1 MIQQISDKSKQA
13 FKSSGFLTV
22 YEGAVRSAKTFTS
35 LLQWYKYVLMSP
47 EKTFL
52 MSGNTLGSISRN
64 CLYGDFGF
72 IAITGNKAKPKT
84 DTDGSKHLQL
94 KDKRIYYCGADNK
107 ASFKKIRGLTI
118 GGWYADEINLHD
130 RDFIE
135 TALARSFASTDRQ
148 NIWTLNPDRPG
159 HFIYT
164 DYIDKYR
171 DAQIPGYNYFH
182 FTMEDNPAITPERLN
197 EIRAQYTGVF
207 YQRYVLGLRVAAEGA
222 CYPSFTDANII
233 DKLPEE
239 RILFSVLGS
248 DIGGNKSATAFAL
261 VGYYLKDKKMHAVL
275 IDEIYDI
282 ENKNTDTILSKW
294 RTFASNVKNKYNCY
308 DCYTDSAEQLILKS
322 MRDAGIMNVHNS
334 LKKPVIDRIRFLDMA
349 FANKRF
355 YVMKHCTKTIDAIR
369 SAVYDSKSQEEKRL
383 DDGTTNIDS
392 LDAME
397 YALEKHMGD
406 FI

>member
-1 MIQQISDKSKQA
+1 MIQEISDKSKEA
-13 FKSSGFLTV
+13 FKSNGFLTV

-72 IAITGNKAKPKT
+72 ISITGNKAKPRT
-84 DTDGSKHLQL
+84 DTDGSKYLQL
-94 KDKRIYYCGADNK
+94 KDKRVYYCGADNK

-159 HFIYT
+159 HYIYT

-233 DKLPEE
+233 DALPEE
-239 RILFSVLGS
+239 RIIFSVLGV
-248 DIGGNKSATAFAL
+248 DFGGSRSATAFAL
-261 VGYYLKDKKMHAVL
+261 VGYFIRDKKIHGVL
-275 IDEIYDI
+275 IDEVYDI
-282 ENKNTDTILSKW
+282 ENKNTETIYSKW
-294 RTFASNVKNKYNCY
+294 RTFAKNVKEKYNCY
-308 DCYTDSAEQLILKS
+308 DCYADKNEQLMIRS
-322 MRDAGIMNVHNS
+322 MNESGIMNMHNS
-334 LKKPVIDRIRFLDMA
+334 IKKPIIDRIRFLDMA

-355 YVMKHCTKTIDAIR
+355 YIMRKCDKTIDALR
-369 SAVYDSKSQEEKRL
+369 SAVYDNKSMEEKRL
-383 DDGTTNIDS
+383 DNFSSNIDS
-392 LDAME
+392 LDALE
-397 YALEKHMGD
+397 YAFEKYMGD